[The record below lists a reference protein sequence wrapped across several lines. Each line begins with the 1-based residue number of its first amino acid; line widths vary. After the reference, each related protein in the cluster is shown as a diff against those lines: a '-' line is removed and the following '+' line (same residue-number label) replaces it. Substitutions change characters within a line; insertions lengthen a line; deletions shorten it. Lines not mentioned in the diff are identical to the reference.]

1 MKTFFL
7 FSALSLSTIIAAQES
22 PGEVRVLLPQQAIF
36 TDTVYAEAEAVEE
49 EAAPTSADLE
59 KFSMEIDFV
68 LWDLEGG
75 YLSKE
80 EAQAKMD
87 SIISELY
94 LASASFFE
102 NYVPDT
108 DTSNIVD
115 ILDVEEVLSW
125 NDDFSTAYSGPD
137 SAQYPQEH
145 YDTTF
150 EELDFDFSSF
160 FEETPKTKVGVFGL
174 HFGPNALVLNDRS
187 MASSMDNINVGLSWE
202 SRIFFGQKRR
212 IGGVKSPVQLETGLG
227 IGSNVFSFKNGMT
240 IEKDPMMFGAANL
253 VPISGLS
260 NVRRSNWNISSFDV
274 PAILHLDFS
283 PKGTFNEGLN
293 IGFGVM
299 GRIRYLS
306 QARYNGADMDG
317 DFYTEIRTNG
327 FHTRLLNYALV
338 GQLGYKK
345 LKITGKLEQLPLFK
359 DNYFPEEAY
368 LGSVTVGF
376 SLN

>member
-1 MKTFFL
+1 MKTLFLSSTLALSTLVTAQVVEEAPAADTTFVEIVEVTPTGGDVVRHAIKISGL
-7 FSALSLSTIIAAQES
+7 FS
-22 PGEVRVLLPQQAIF
+22 
-36 TDTVYAEAEAVEE
+36 
-49 EAAPTSADLE
+49 DLN
-59 KFSMEIDFV
+59 
-68 LWDLEGG
+68 EGVIT
-75 YLSKE
+75 KE

-94 LASASFFE
+94 LTSASFFE

-108 DTSNIVD
+108 
-115 ILDVEEVLSW
+115 VEEALSW
-125 NDDFSTAYSGPD
+125 NDDFSAAYSGPD

-150 EELDFDFSSF
+150 EDFDFDFSSF
-160 FEETPKTKVGVFGL
+160 FDDAPKTKVGVFGFHL
-174 HFGPNALVLNDRS
+174 GPNALVLSDRS
-187 MASSMDNINVGLSWE
+187 MASAMDNMNAGLSWE

-227 IGSNVFSFKNGMT
+227 IASTVFSFKNGMT
-240 IEKDPMMFGAANL
+240 IDKDPMMFGAANL

-260 NVRRSNWNISSFDV
+260 NVRRSNWNIGTFDV

-293 IGFGVM
+293 IGFGVI
-299 GRIRYLS
+299 GRMRYLS
-306 QARYNGADMDG
+306 QARYVGNDLDG
-317 DFYTEIRTNG
+317 NYYREVRTNG
-327 FHTRLLNYALV
+327 FHTRLFNYALV

-359 DNYFPEEAY
+359 DNYFQEQVY
-368 LGSVTVGF
+368 LGSITIGF

>member
-7 FSALSLSTIIAAQES
+7 FSALSLSTVITAQES
-22 PGEVRVLLPQQAIF
+22 PGEVQVALPQQAAF
-36 TDTVYAEAEAVEE
+36 TDTVYGEAEAVEE
-49 EAAPTSADLE
+49 EAAPTSTDLE
-59 KFSMEIDFV
+59 MFSMEIDYV
-68 LWDLEGG
+68 LWSLEDGQ
-75 YLSKE
+75 LSKE
-80 EAQAKMD
+80 EARAKMD

-108 DTSNIVD
+108 A
-115 ILDVEEVLSW
+115 EEVLSW
-125 NDDFSTAYSGPD
+125 NDDFSAAYSGPD

-150 EELDFDFSSF
+150 EEIDFDFSSF

-187 MASSMDNINVGLSWE
+187 MASSMDNINAGLSWE

-227 IGSNVFSFKNGMT
+227 IGSSVFSFKNGMT
-240 IEKDPMMFGAANL
+240 IDKDPMMFGAANL

-260 NVRRSNWNISSFDV
+260 NVRRSNWSISSFDV

-299 GRIRYLS
+299 GRVRYLS
-306 QARYNGADMDG
+306 QASYNGADMNG
-317 DFYTEIRTNG
+317 DFYTEVRTNG

-345 LKITGKLEQLPLFK
+345 LKVTGKLEQLPLFK

-368 LGSVTVGF
+368 LGSITVGY

>member
-7 FSALSLSTIIAAQES
+7 FSALSLSTVITAQES
-22 PGEVRVLLPQQAIF
+22 PGEVQVALPQQAAF
-36 TDTVYAEAEAVEE
+36 TDTVYAEAEAVIE
-49 EAAPTSADLE
+49 EAAPTSTDLE
-59 KFSMEIDFV
+59 MFSMEIDYV
-68 LWDLEGG
+68 LWSLEEGQ
-75 YLSKE
+75 LSKE

-94 LASASFFE
+94 LASDSFFA

-108 DTSNIVD
+108 A
-115 ILDVEEVLSW
+115 EEVLSW
-125 NDDFSTAYSGPD
+125 NDDFSASYSGPD

-150 EELDFDFSSF
+150 EDIDFDFSSF

-174 HFGPNALVLNDRS
+174 HFGPNALVLSDRS
-187 MASSMDNINVGLSWE
+187 MASSMDNVNAGLSWE

-227 IGSNVFSFKNGMT
+227 IGSSVFSFKNGMT
-240 IEKDPMMFGAANL
+240 IDKDPMMFGAANL

-260 NVRRSNWNISSFDV
+260 NVRRSNWSISSFDV

-306 QARYNGADMDG
+306 QASYNGADMDG
-317 DFYTEIRTNG
+317 DFYTEVRTNG

-368 LGSVTVGF
+368 LGSITVGF

>member
-1 MKTFFL
+1 MKTLFL
-7 FSALSLSTIIAAQES
+7 SSALALSTLMTAQVAEEAPAADTTIVEIIE
-22 PGEVRVLLPQQAIF
+22 
-36 TDTVYAEAEAVEE
+36 EAV
-49 EAAPTSADLE
+49 PTGAYLVTQSVNISNVLYDLN
-59 KFSMEIDFV
+59 
-68 LWDLEGG
+68 EGVIT
-75 YLSKE
+75 KE

-87 SIISELY
+87 SIISE
-94 LASASFFE
+94 FFE

-108 DTSNIVD
+108 
-115 ILDVEEVLSW
+115 VEEALSW
-125 NDDFSTAYSGPD
+125 NDDFSAAYSGPD

-150 EELDFDFSSF
+150 EDFDFDFSSF
-160 FEETPKTKVGVFGL
+160 FDDAPKTKVGVFGFHL
-174 HFGPNALVLNDRS
+174 GPNALVLSDRS
-187 MASSMDNINVGLSWE
+187 MASAMENMNAGLSWE

-212 IGGVKSPVQLETGLG
+212 IGGVKSPVQFETGLA
-227 IGSNVFSFKNGMT
+227 IASTVFSFKNGMT
-240 IEKDPMMFGAANL
+240 IDKDPMMFGAANL

-260 NVRRSNWNISSFDV
+260 NVRRSNWNIGTFDV

-283 PKGTFNEGLN
+283 PKGTFDEGLN
-293 IGFGVM
+293 IGVGVM

-306 QARYNGADMDG
+306 QATYNGEDWDG

-345 LKITGKLEQLPLFK
+345 LKITGKLEQLPYFK

-368 LGSVTVGF
+368 LGSITVGF

>member
-1 MKTFFL
+1 MKTLFL
-7 FSALSLSTIIAAQES
+7 SSALALSTLMTAQVAE
-22 PGEVRVLLPQQAIF
+22 EAQA
-36 TDTVYAEAEAVEE
+36 TDTTIVETVEEAVPT
-49 EAAPTSADLE
+49 EANLVVQSVKISNVLYDL
-59 KFSMEIDFV
+59 S
-68 LWDLEGG
+68 EG
-75 YLSKE
+75 LISKE

-94 LASASFFE
+94 LTSASFFE

-108 DTSNIVD
+108 
-115 ILDVEEVLSW
+115 VEEALSW
-125 NDDFSTAYSGPD
+125 NDDFSAAYSGPD
-137 SAQYPQEH
+137 SAQSPQEQ

-150 EELDFDFSSF
+150 EDFDFDFSSF
-160 FEETPKTKVGVFGL
+160 FDDAPKTKVGVFGFHL
-174 HFGPNALVLNDRS
+174 GPNALVISDRS
-187 MASSMDNINVGLSWE
+187 MASAMDNMNAGLSWE

-227 IGSNVFSFKNGMT
+227 IASTVFSFKNGMT
-240 IEKDPMMFGAANL
+240 IDKDPMMFGAANL

-260 NVRRSNWNISSFDV
+260 NVRRSNWNIGTFDV

-283 PKGTFNEGLN
+283 PKGTFDEGLN

-306 QARYNGADMDG
+306 QAAYSGEDWDG
-317 DFYTEIRTNG
+317 DFYSETRTNG

-345 LKITGKLEQLPLFK
+345 LKITGKLEQLPYFK

-368 LGSVTVGF
+368 LGSITVGF

>member
-1 MKTFFL
+1 MKTLFL
-7 FSALSLSTIIAAQES
+7 SSALALSTLMTAQVVDAPAA
-22 PGEVRVLLPQQAIF
+22 
-36 TDTVYAEAEAVEE
+36 DTINLEFEIE
-49 EAAPTSADLE
+49 EATPTDASLMMQSFEISIVIDDLN
-59 KFSMEIDFV
+59 
-68 LWDLEGG
+68 EG
-75 YLSKE
+75 LITKE

-108 DTSNIVD
+108 
-115 ILDVEEVLSW
+115 VEDALSW
-125 NDDFSTAYSGPD
+125 NDDFSAAYSGPD
-137 SAQYPQEH
+137 SAQYPQEQ

-150 EELDFDFSSF
+150 EDFDFDFSSF
-160 FEETPKTKVGVFGL
+160 FDETPKTKVGVFGFHL
-174 HFGPNALVLNDRS
+174 GPNALVLSDRS
-187 MASSMDNINVGLSWE
+187 MASAMDNMNAGLSWE

-227 IGSNVFSFKNGMT
+227 IASTVFSFKNGMT
-240 IEKDPMMFGAANL
+240 IDKDPMMFGAANL

-260 NVRRSNWNISSFDV
+260 NVRRSNWNIGTFDV

-283 PKGTFNEGLN
+283 PKGTFDEGLN

-306 QARYNGADMDG
+306 QAAYNGSDMDG

-345 LKITGKLEQLPLFK
+345 LKITGKLEQLPYFK

-368 LGSVTVGF
+368 LGSITVGF

>member
-7 FSALSLSTIIAAQES
+7 FSALSLSTVITAQES
-22 PGEVRVLLPQQAIF
+22 PGEVQVALPQQAAF

-49 EAAPTSADLE
+49 EAALTGTDLE
-59 KFSMEIDFV
+59 MFSIEIDYV
-68 LWDLEGG
+68 LWSLEDGQ
-75 YLSKE
+75 LSKE

-108 DTSNIVD
+108 A
-115 ILDVEEVLSW
+115 EEVLSW
-125 NDDFSTAYSGPD
+125 NEDFSAAYSGPD

-150 EELDFDFSSF
+150 EEIDFDFSSF

-187 MASSMDNINVGLSWE
+187 MASSMDNINAGLSWE

-212 IGGVKSPVQLETGLG
+212 IGGVKSPVQFETGLG
-227 IGSNVFSFKNGMT
+227 IGSSVFSFKNGMT
-240 IEKDPMMFGAANL
+240 IDKDPMMFGAANL
-253 VPISGLS
+253 IPISGLS

-299 GRIRYLS
+299 GRIRYRS
-306 QARYNGADMDG
+306 QASYNGADMDG
-317 DFYTEIRTNG
+317 DFYTEVRTNG

>member
-7 FSALSLSTIIAAQES
+7 LSALSLSTVITAQES
-22 PGEVRVLLPQQAIF
+22 PGEVQVALPQQAAF

-49 EAAPTSADLE
+49 EAALTITDLGL
-59 KFSMEIDFV
+59 FSVEIDYV
-68 LWDLEGG
+68 LWSLEEGL
-75 YLSKE
+75 LSKE

-108 DTSNIVD
+108 A
-115 ILDVEEVLSW
+115 EEVLSW
-125 NDDFSTAYSGPD
+125 NEDFSAAYSGPD

-150 EELDFDFSSF
+150 EEIDFDFSSF

-187 MASSMDNINVGLSWE
+187 MASSMDNINAGLSWE

-227 IGSNVFSFKNGMT
+227 IGSSVFSFKNGMT
-240 IEKDPMMFGAANL
+240 IDKDPMMFGAANL

-260 NVRRSNWNISSFDV
+260 NVRRSNWSISSFDV

-299 GRIRYLS
+299 GRVRYLS
-306 QARYNGADMDG
+306 QASYNGADMNG
-317 DFYTEIRTNG
+317 DFYTEVRTNS

-359 DNYFPEEAY
+359 DNSFPEEAY

-376 SLN
+376 LLN

>member
-1 MKTFFL
+1 MKTLFLSSALALSTLMTAQVVEEAPAADTTIVEIIEEAVPTGGDVVWHAIKISSL
-7 FSALSLSTIIAAQES
+7 FS
-22 PGEVRVLLPQQAIF
+22 
-36 TDTVYAEAEAVEE
+36 
-49 EAAPTSADLE
+49 DLN
-59 KFSMEIDFV
+59 
-68 LWDLEGG
+68 EG
-75 YLSKE
+75 LITKE

-94 LASASFFE
+94 LTSASFFE

-108 DTSNIVD
+108 
-115 ILDVEEVLSW
+115 VEEALSW
-125 NDDFSTAYSGPD
+125 NDDFSAAYSGPD

-150 EELDFDFSSF
+150 EDFDFDFSAF
-160 FEETPKTKVGVFGL
+160 FDEAPKTKVGVFGFHL
-174 HFGPNALVLNDRS
+174 GPNALVLSDRS
-187 MASSMDNINVGLSWE
+187 MASAMDNMNAGLSWE

-227 IGSNVFSFKNGMT
+227 IASTVFSFKNGMT
-240 IEKDPMMFGAANL
+240 IDKDPMMFGAANL

-260 NVRRSNWNISSFDV
+260 NVRRSNWNIGTFDV

-283 PKGTFNEGLN
+283 PKGTFDEGLN

-306 QARYNGADMDG
+306 QAAYNGSDMDG
-317 DFYTEIRTNG
+317 DFYTQIRTNG

-345 LKITGKLEQLPLFK
+345 LKITGKLEQLPYFK

-368 LGSVTVGF
+368 LGSITVGF

>member
-1 MKTFFL
+1 MKRLFL
-7 FSALSLSTIIAAQES
+7 SSALALSTIMTAQVAEES
-22 PGEVRVLLPQQAIF
+22 PAV
-36 TDTVYAEAEAVEE
+36 DTAFAEAEAEAVEE
-49 EAAPTSADLE
+49 AAAPPTSEDLQNT
-59 KFSMEIDFV
+59 SMDITWV
-68 LWDLEGG
+68 IWRLQEGE
-75 YLSKE
+75 LSKE

-108 DTSNIVD
+108 A
-115 ILDVEEVLSW
+115 EEALSW
-125 NDDFSTAYSGPD
+125 NEDFSAAYSGPD

-174 HFGPNALVLNDRS
+174 HFGPNTLVLSDRS
-187 MASSMDNINVGLSWE
+187 MASSMDNINAGLSWE

-212 IGGVKSPVQLETGLG
+212 IGGVKSPVQFETGLG
-227 IGSNVFSFKNGMT
+227 IGSSVFSFKNGMT
-240 IEKDPMMFGAANL
+240 IDKDPMMFGAANL

-260 NVRRSNWNISSFDV
+260 NVRRSNWSISSFDV

-306 QARYNGADMDG
+306 QASYNGADMNG
-317 DFYTEIRTNG
+317 DFYTEVRTNG

-359 DNYFPEEAY
+359 DSYFHEEAY
-368 LGSVTVGF
+368 LGSITVGY
-376 SLN
+376 SL

>member
-7 FSALSLSTIIAAQES
+7 FSALSLSTVITAQES
-22 PGEVRVLLPQQAIF
+22 PGEVQVALPQQATF
-36 TDTVYAEAEAVEE
+36 TDTIYAEAEAVVE
-49 EAAPTSADLE
+49 EAAPTGASLMMQSLEIRIVIDDLN
-59 KFSMEIDFV
+59 
-68 LWDLEGG
+68 EG
-75 YLSKE
+75 LITKE
-80 EAQAKMD
+80 EAQEKMD

-94 LASASFFE
+94 LASAWFLE
-102 NYVPDT
+102 NYVPDAA
-108 DTSNIVD
+108 
-115 ILDVEEVLSW
+115 EEDLSW
-125 NDDFSTAYSGPD
+125 NEDFSTSYSGPD

-150 EELDFDFSSF
+150 EEIDFDFSSF

-187 MASSMDNINVGLSWE
+187 VASSMDNINAGLSWE

-227 IGSNVFSFKNGMT
+227 IGSSVFSFKNEMT
-240 IEKDPMMFGAANL
+240 IDKDPMMFGAANL

-260 NVRRSNWNISSFDV
+260 NVRRSNWNISTFDV

-283 PKGTFNEGLN
+283 PKGTFDEGLN

-306 QARYNGADMDG
+306 QASYNGADMDG